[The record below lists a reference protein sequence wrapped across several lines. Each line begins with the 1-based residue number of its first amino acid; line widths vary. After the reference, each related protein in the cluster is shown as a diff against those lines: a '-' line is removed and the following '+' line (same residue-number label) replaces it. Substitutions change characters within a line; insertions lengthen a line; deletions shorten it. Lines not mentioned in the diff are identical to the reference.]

1 MVEPGEQISKTLKK
15 EFMEEALAG
24 LDIEDKEREEL
35 KVQVDYLFQKG
46 IEVQYMRDESYH
58 NNSYE
63 QKKSF
68 VFFDVKR
75 PLLAAII
82 GTN

>member
-46 IEVQYMRDESYH
+46 IEVCER
-58 NNSYE
+58 
-63 QKKSF
+63 
-68 VFFDVKR
+68 
-75 PLLAAII
+75 
-82 GTN
+82 